1 MFGASPSAQQ
11 SPCKPLQVAYNL
23 SMEISGAH
31 FPAPE
36 NYGMIQNL
44 NINGLLSYIPVNS
57 TCTSDDGEDHQNQ
70 KPGIIIDERK
80 RRRMISNRES
90 ARRSRMRKQKHLDEL
105 WSLVVRLRTEN
116 HNLMEKLNQITESQQ
131 QVLQE
136 NVKLKEEASD
146 FRRMITDLQM
156 GSPYTTHLR
165 ELEEAPCNTFDLIA
179 ESSSQSNE

>member
-1 MFGASPSAQQ
+1 
-11 SPCKPLQVAYNL
+11 
-23 SMEISGAH
+23 
-31 FPAPE
+31 
-36 NYGMIQNL
+36 
-44 NINGLLSYIPVNS
+44 
-57 TCTSDDGEDHQNQ
+57 
-70 KPGIIIDERK
+70 
-80 RRRMISNRES
+80 
-90 ARRSRMRKQKHLDEL
+90 MRKQKHLDEL
-105 WSLVVRLRTEN
+105 WSMVVRLRTEN

-179 ESSSQSNE
+179 ESSSQSNQ